1 MERTLQKQEALARMK
16 TLKLHENVIRE
27 FEKDYIINKY

>member
-1 MERTLQKQEALARMK
+1 MERMR

-27 FEKDYIINKY
+27 FEKDDVTNRQKKLKLDI